1 MCWQNIDFPLTSHN
15 NQQVNWHV
23 GTTDNIVNTRHHIWS
38 TVKMKR
44 RNVSIGEDVVRLL
57 DMALFWMIITKRQWL
72 GKLNKNSE
80 AMPDLFLVTAL
91 PFIYWAL
98 RKYYG
103 ADIYWLKYFHLI
115 FAWNIFGGSKSGVCW
130 IFGWKYLKSG
140 WSPPWWAGLNCS
152 PRIVLTVST
161 PVIGDCYHCYLIHCP
176 PDIKLALYINN
187 HYTSRHG

>member
-1 MCWQNIDFPLTSHN
+1 MDPNMLLTPPFNICTCSLIILTLYTLYTTKSLYTLTRFTLNDHYKATMARPLH
-15 NQQVNWHV
+15 
-23 GTTDNIVNTRHHIWS
+23 
-38 TVKMKR
+38 
-44 RNVSIGEDVVRLL
+44 RNCFTICLLSIE
-57 DMALFWMIITKRQWL
+57 
-72 GKLNKNSE
+72 E
-80 AMPDLFLVTAL
+80 
-91 PFIYWAL
+91 
-98 RKYYG
+98 KYYG

-130 IFGWKYLKSG
+130 IFGWKYFKSG

-187 HYTSRHG
+187 HYNSRHS